1 MRSESVSRE
10 ATANHEDCLVT
21 NDTRSFQVAQ
31 LEHLYSQ
38 GIAGAR
44 GSLVA
49 AVILI
54 ISLWNDVS
62 QLRLITWIACYAGAC
77 GLGEVLFRAFRK
89 SSIDDRNI
97 IPWKRLFL
105 ALSFVGGVL
114 WGAAPLLLFP
124 VNSIFHQALLTF
136 VLGGMSVGITI
147 SHGAVRA
154 AYLPFILA
162 VYVPLIG
169 RYAYEGD
176 ETHFTMG
183 TLLFV
188 FMVYL
193 IGAAGRMQTAVTESL
208 RLRFQNQGLID
219 VLNSEKTET
228 EKLNETLR
236 SEVRERREAEER
248 LRALLDE
255 KEILLREIHHRVNN
269 NLQVVSSL
277 FRLQSRHIGKKSPAD
292 ILSDSQNR
300 ILSMAL
306 IHEKLYKSK
315 DLANIECKVYIE
327 SLLSQLFQSHGVA
340 ESRITLTKDLEEV
353 FLPLD
358 LAMPCGLIV
367 NEIVS
372 NCLKHAFPNGNRG
385 AIEFSLSKTDQWIE
399 LVIKDNGAGLPENVV
414 FGNSETLGLRLVEA
428 LVKQLHGEIS
438 VLRAEGTR
446 FQVRFPVRTSEE

>member
-10 ATANHEDCLVT
+10 ATENCEERLVSHE
-21 NDTRSFQVAQ
+21 TRSFHVAQ
-31 LEHLYSQ
+31 VEHLYSQ
-38 GIAGAR
+38 GISGVR

-62 QLRLITWIACYAGAC
+62 HVRLITWIACYTGAC
-77 GLGEVLFRAFRK
+77 GVGEALFHAFNK
-89 SSIDDRNI
+89 SSIDDRSI
-97 IPWKRLFL
+97 IPWKRRFV
-105 ALSFVGGVL
+105 ALSIVGGVL
-114 WGAAPLLLFP
+114 WGATPLLLFP
-124 VNSIFHQALLTF
+124 ANSISHQALLTF

-162 VYVPLIG
+162 VYAPLIG
-169 RYAYEGD
+169 RYVYGGD
-176 ETHFTMG
+176 ETHITMG

-193 IGAAGRMQTAVTESL
+193 IGAAGRMQAAVTESL

-219 VLNSEKTET
+219 VLNREKIET
-228 EKLNETLR
+228 EKLNENLR

-277 FRLQSRHIGKKSPAD
+277 FRLQSRHIGKKSPED

-340 ESRITLTKDLEEV
+340 ENRITLTKDVEQV

-358 LAMPCGLIV
+358 LAMPCGLII

-372 NCLKHAFPNGNRG
+372 NCLKHAFPNGNKG
-385 AIEFSLSKTDQWIE
+385 SIEFSLARTDQWIE
-399 LVIKDNGAGLPENVV
+399 LVIKDSGAGLPENVV
-414 FGNSETLGLRLVEA
+414 FGNSETLGLRLIEA
-428 LVKQLHGEIS
+428 LVKQLQGEIS
-438 VLRAEGTR
+438 VRRADGTT
-446 FQVRFPVRTSEE
+446 FHVRFPVGSAEH